1 MVVISSSAFVLVMLL
16 YGIYWQLVKGE
27 PWGDKPMSNSG
38 LIIIST
44 VSLVVVGFVIWL
56 ILNIKLEVKISAH
69 EIQYRYYPH
78 MSKWQALTPEEI
90 EEYEVKK
97 LGIFERGKRG
107 YRGIL
112 MPNKRLIILGR
123 YALKIKTKDGRKLTI
138 GTQTP
143 EDLKWAMKKW
153 MKPEPGF

>member
-1 MVVISSSAFVLVMLL
+1 
-16 YGIYWQLVKGE
+16 
-27 PWGDKPMSNSG
+27 
-38 LIIIST
+38 
-44 VSLVVVGFVIWL
+44 
-56 ILNIKLEVKISAH
+56 
-69 EIQYRYYPH
+69 
-78 MSKWQALTPEEI
+78 MSKWQALTPGEI